1 MQAYLKGLIEGSD
14 YVMFYKDFLDY
25 DKQLKEEGRIE
36 GRIEGLITS
45 AINMVKEMKITV
57 TQAMQVVK
65 LPEDTRAYV
74 IEELEKENISYAL

>member
-1 MQAYLKGLIEGSD
+1 
-14 YVMFYKDFLDY
+14 MFYKDFLDY